1 MAETVSDL
9 FSGII
14 TVKTQWQRIDAQEIG
29 SAINKKTAQTLYTLG
44 DGFGEGA
51 ADIVYAETRT
61 IPANGIDTID
71 CAALT
76 QQTLEIPVPFTFA
89 QIRVVRVVN
98 NETTAGRYIYF
109 GASETD
115 PFGVFAW
122 AVGPESE
129 FLSVNYRDAWLVN
142 AQNGVVRI
150 ANPSG
155 VEVSYSIV
163 LIGSAANA

>member
-44 DGFGEGA
+44 DGAGEGN
-51 ADIVYAETRT
+51 ADLVYAETRT
-61 IPANGIDTID
+61 IPANGVDTID
-71 CAALT
+71 CAAIT
-76 QQTLEIPVPFTFA
+76 QQTLEIPVPFAFA

-98 NETTAGRYIYF
+98 NESAAGRYIYF

-115 PFGVFAW
+115 PFGTFAW

-142 AQNGVVRI
+142 GQNGTVRVS
-150 ANPSG
+150 NPSN
-155 VEVSYSIV
+155 VDVSYSIV